1 MNESLRRTH
10 DAFFVQIAD
19 RIGQAIIDGTHPVA
33 SALPREAD
41 LAVRHR
47 VGRSAIREALK
58 MLAAKG
64 LIESRPRR
72 GTIVQPPR
80 YWNMFDPDVHG
91 WLQRTRPTPE
101 LVKELLEIRR
111 AVEPAAA
118 AIAARN
124 ADKESLERLQQAK
137 DQLDAAS
144 DGLLDPLAAD
154 IDFHV
159 AIVEATGNRFFAAL
173 SSLVSTAI
181 HFTVRAA
188 AASRGAARDEIY
200 KGHDAVTAA
209 ILGGDPEA
217 ARAAMEK
224 LLDSVSVAVRAP
236 GAASA

>member
-1 MNESLRRTH
+1 VH

-19 RIGQAIIDGTHPVA
+19 RIGQAIIDGVHPVS

-41 LAVRHR
+41 LALQHK

-72 GTIVQPPR
+72 GTIVQSPR
-80 YWNMFDPDVHG
+80 FWNMFDPDVHA

-101 LVKELLEIRR
+101 LVRELLEIRR

-118 AIAARN
+118 AIAATR
-124 ADKESLERLQQAK
+124 ADEAARDRLRRAKE
-137 DQLDAAS
+137 QLDS
-144 DGLLDPLAAD
+144 VGEGLLDPLAAD
-154 IDFHV
+154 IAFHV
-159 AIVEATGNRFFAAL
+159 TVVEATGNRFFAAL

-188 AASRGAARDEIY
+188 AAARGDPKSEIHVGHADVTDAILAGDPAAAR
-200 KGHDAVTAA
+200 T
-209 ILGGDPEA
+209 
-217 ARAAMEK
+217 AMER
-224 LLDSVSVAVRAP
+224 LLDNVSVAARVPEAKA
-236 GAASA
+236 G